1 MKRANRFIS
10 IILIVFTGYYAY
22 LITRLPVRNLPH
34 TLGGDFMPW
43 LLTVCLLFLSI
54 SLLLKSLFYKSEE
67 ERIATTSLK
76 EVMGVLSLLAII
88 IAYIEVMIYFGY
100 VLITPFFIA
109 AMMLMS
115 GSRRPM
121 EIIIFSVGISLAVYV
136 LFYRFFHVP
145 LPAGRIY

>member
-1 MKRANRFIS
+1 
-10 IILIVFTGYYAY
+10 
-22 LITRLPVRNLPH
+22 
-34 TLGGDFMPW
+34 MPW

>member
-10 IILIVFTGYYAY
+10 IILIVFTGSYAY
-22 LITRLPVRNLPH
+22 FITRLPVRNLPH